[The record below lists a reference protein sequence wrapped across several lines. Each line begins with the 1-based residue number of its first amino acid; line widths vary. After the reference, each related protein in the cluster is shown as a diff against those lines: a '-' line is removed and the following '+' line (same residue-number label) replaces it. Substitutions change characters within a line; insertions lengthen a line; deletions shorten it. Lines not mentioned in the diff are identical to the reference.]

1 MPECKISC
9 FMHLNG
15 FIFVCTLK
23 INEKILN
30 MFYYNCTV
38 LTCTCALNKKI
49 KYMQLALYCD
59 LESHDSLYFSMH
71 LRDVLIM
78 HTYIQ
83 TRFQKSWDTVQIV
96 NKNRMQ

>member
-1 MPECKISC
+1 MVS
-9 FMHLNG
+9 FS
-15 FIFVCTLK
+15 FVLLK
-23 INEKILN
+23 LMKKYQICSSINAL
-30 MFYYNCTV
+30 F
-38 LTCTCALNKKI
+38 LNKKI
-49 KYMQLALYCD
+49 KYMQLAPYCD

-78 HTYIQ
+78 NTYIQ